1 MRSARHK
8 VFPKKRGEISVGLHA
23 KPRVCIREKGPGK
36 WVGVNFGLMIV
47 KLRGDVRASAAA
59 PALRRGGDLRR
70 GGSTFGRSPRGP
82 VGGFRV
88 VRGDVE
94 PDIDQV
100 VLGPSCTANDR
111 QCGPVTLCRA
121 QRSRACC
128 SSVKRRPASA
138 LTPGAAG
145 KTLGPEPP

>member
-1 MRSARHK
+1 MFGRALPRQRSAEEGIC
-8 VFPKKRGEISVGLHA
+8 GEEEALSV
-23 KPRVCIREKGPGK
+23 
-36 WVGVNFGLMIV
+36 
-47 KLRGDVRASAAA
+47 
-59 PALRRGGDLRR
+59 DL
-70 GGSTFGRSPRGP
+70 RGP